1 MITCKDI
8 FKLHGYRIQEAEFL
22 GAFREVAIDNRDESW
37 YNRTPLHLA
46 CEFSNTEAV
55 RILLERGAEVNA
67 KDNKGLTPL
76 CVLAML
82 HRNPDFDES
91 AIRTIT
97 ELLLKHGARV
107 NRSGKDTTALLEAVR
122 NNHYGMVSAIIDSG
136 SRLDFTDMNGENA
149 LHIACYKA
157 GCAATDISR
166 LEQSIASFDNDNWYS
181 DKEKEKERLRH
192 ELEELREEE
201 ARCNETA
208 KRLLQSGQLDPEDKS
223 NSGKTVFDVAMEY
236 GARWVGALLSGQ
248 DPETDELAALIGG
261 LDIFQALFWK
271 DMKAVDAL
279 LRSGVE
285 LQTVCEDSKMHHF
298 YGNSPLACALL
309 WNNTE
314 AAEMMLRA
322 GADPNYKSPDE
333 QTAFA
338 VWVGKSRETS
348 GEKNV
353 CLPVLKLMTQCGWQP
368 EQAVDKEGNSALS
381 LACRRAN
388 WELGCAAIHYLVG
401 IGADVNARNPQGQTP
416 IMNLY
421 GGRFW
426 DGRIPLFQGLPR
438 SYPYEGRTCGEE
450 DAETLE
456 FLLEA
461 GADVSATDKWG
472 NTVLHYIAG
481 STGNTAAKKAVEVLF
496 DFGRPDIEAV
506 NNEGKTAM
514 DIAAEKNDEILVKYL
529 LKYA

>member
-1 MITCKDI
+1 MASCKDI
-8 FKLHGYRIQEAEFL
+8 FKLHGYRVQKAEL
-22 GAFREVAIDNRDESW
+22 LKAFCEVATDDRDEFW

-46 CEFSNTEAV
+46 CEFADAEAV

-82 HRNPDFDES
+82 HHNPDFDEN
-91 AIRTIT
+91 AICTIA
-97 ELLLKHGARV
+97 ELLLKYGARL
-107 NRSGKDTTALLEAVR
+107 NRSGQDTNALLEAVR
-122 NNHYGMVSAIIDSG
+122 NNHHGMVSAIIDSG

-149 LHIACYKA
+149 LHIASYIA
-157 GCAATDISR
+157 GCAATDISQ
-166 LEQSIASFDNDNWYS
+166 LEQTITSFDDGRWYS
-181 DKEKEKERLRH
+181 EKEKERLRH

-248 DPETDELAALIGG
+248 DPETDELVALIGG
-261 LDIFQALFWK
+261 LDIFQALSCK
-271 DMKAVDAL
+271 DMKAFDAL

-285 LQTVCEDSKMHHF
+285 LQTVCEDSKMHDF

-322 GADPNYKSPDE
+322 GADPNYKWPDE

-338 VWVGKSRETS
+338 VWIGKNRGTS
-348 GEKNV
+348 DEKNV
-353 CLPVLKLMTQCGWQP
+353 CLPMLQLMIQCGWQP
-368 EQAVDKEGNSALS
+368 EQAVDKEGNTALS
-381 LACRRAN
+381 LACRCAN
-388 WELGCAAIHYLVG
+388 MELGRAAIHYLVG
-401 IGADVNARNPQGQTP
+401 IGADVNARNQQGQTP

-426 DGRIPLFQGLPR
+426 DGRIPLFPGLPR
-438 SYPYEGRTCGEE
+438 GYPYDGRTCGEE
-450 DAETLE
+450 DAEILE

-461 GADVSATDKWG
+461 GADVDTIDKWG

-481 STGNTAAKKAVEVLF
+481 SSGNTAAKKAVGILF
-496 DFGRPDIEAV
+496 DFGRPDIVAV
-506 NNEGKTAM
+506 NNEGKTAI
-514 DIAAEKNDEILVKYL
+514 DIATEKNDETLVKYL